1 MSCTRTIKT
10 FEHEE
15 IKIDTCNKAEIELME
30 KTIISVIKQKV
41 DKINILI
48 KNCDVYSYNGN
59 ILVNDRY
66 NICSDLITVA
76 EAFGLN
82 IKQIQCSLRGKN
94 YLITDELLTVLKQ
107 LNNAL
112 EIGKDIANK
121 DLTEEIKKIIDAN
134 KLETVIDKD
143 ILDMIINI
151 KENGQYTFT
160 RKREVTTTERDG
172 RVLSTQKGDWSI
184 DANSIKDRLLSLAKK
199 TEKTINDT
207 NQQLRDGTSKLIY
220 ARARQMGYAV
230 QEIKKGKQTQL
241 VLVRYE

>member
-15 IKIDTCNKAEIELME
+15 IKIDTCNKNEIEIME
-30 KTIISVIKQKV
+30 KAIISSIKQKIE
-41 DKINILI
+41 KLNILI
-48 KNCDVYSYNGN
+48 KNCDIYAYNDH

-76 EAFGLN
+76 EAFGLT

-94 YLITDELLTVLKQ
+94 YLITDKLIETLKQ
-107 LNNAL
+107 LDSVFK
-112 EIGKDIANK
+112 IGDGVVNK
-121 DLTEEIKKIIDAN
+121 ELNDEIKKIIESNSKCFD
-134 KLETVIDKD
+134 IDKD
-143 ILDMIINI
+143 VLKLVRNI
-151 KENGQYTFT
+151 RENGQYTSS
-160 RKREVTTTERDG
+160 REREVTKTVRDG
-172 RVLSTQKGDWSI
+172 RVLSAEMGQWSVNVETIQKD
-184 DANSIKDRLLSLAKK
+184 LLNLAKE
-199 TEKTINDT
+199 TERAVNST

>member
-15 IKIDTCNKAEIELME
+15 IKIETCNKAEIELME

-66 NICSDLITVA
+66 NICSDLITVT

-94 YLITDELLTVLKQ
+94 YLITDELLTVMNQ
-107 LNNAL
+107 LNNPL

-121 DLTEEIKKIIDAN
+121 ELTEEIKRIIDDN
-134 KLETVIDKD
+134 KIKTIIDND

-151 KENGQYTFT
+151 KKNGQYTFT
-160 RKREVTTTERDG
+160 REREVTTTVRDG

-199 TEKTINDT
+199 TEQIINGT